1 MSIQKER
8 FIQDLARSSGLSRQ
22 DEGTLSERSFFFRKP
37 LTLGN
42 MEHIPAPLESM
53 VTNFY

>member
-8 FIQDLARSSGLSRQ
+8 FIQDLARSSGLSHQ